1 MLTQEPPPP
10 GSPQK
15 QGAEIIDFMN
25 AMNTKTSVVL
35 WNSSFHLTGGQ
46 TLLAGQLLKINTNEI
61 EKDIE
66 GNDKNIPRETAQ
78 K

>member
-1 MLTQEPPPP
+1 
-10 GSPQK
+10 
-15 QGAEIIDFMN
+15 
-25 AMNTKTSVVL
+25 MNTTTSVVL
-35 WNSSFHLTGGQ
+35 WNSAFHLTGGQ

-61 EKDIE
+61 EKGIE